1 MRFKYYLRGIGIGIT
16 LATLLLTISFYF
28 GRDALVS
35 KELSDEEIIKL
46 ASDLGM
52 VMPEEETA
60 DTSAEDEDKAGQKAS
75 EEETE
80 AAPETQTE
88 TEEKP
93 DVVTDNSNDFNQQE
107 KKEIKEIT
115 DDQIEEIE
123 KIQEKSE
130 SIEKDTNKLDVTKG
144 DEETKVTYV
153 PFTIRGGQSS
163 EIISSNLQKAG
174 LIDSSDKFN
183 KYLNKLNVDDK
194 IKAGTFYVKEG
205 STYDDVIA
213 LLVNKEV
220 RTTTPPKN

>member
-28 GRDALVS
+28 GRDSLVS
-35 KELSDEEIIKL
+35 KELSEEEIIKM
-46 ASDLGM
+46 ASELGM
-52 VMPEEETA
+52 VMPDEEKDADESKKTDEKKA
-60 DTSAEDEDKAGQKAS
+60 DTEATTN
-75 EEETE
+75 EENV
-80 AAPETQTE
+80 
-88 TEEKP
+88 EEKP
-93 DVVTDNSNDFNQQE
+93 DVVTDNSDEF
-107 KKEIKEIT
+107 KKQDKKIKEIT

-123 KIQEKSE
+123 EIQEKSE
-130 SIEKDTNKLDVTKG
+130 SIKKDTNNLDPKG